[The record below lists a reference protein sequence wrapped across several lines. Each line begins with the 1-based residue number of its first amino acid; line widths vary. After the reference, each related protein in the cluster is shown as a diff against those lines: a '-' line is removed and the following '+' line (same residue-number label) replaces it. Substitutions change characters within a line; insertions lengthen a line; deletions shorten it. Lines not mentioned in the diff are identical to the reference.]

1 MIGQKVSRYRV
12 VERLGDGGMGVVY
25 KAEDE
30 SLRRFVALKFLPDAL
45 AQDAHALL
53 RFEREAQSASALNHP
68 NICTVYEIGTHE
80 GKPFLAME
88 YMEGRTLKDC
98 IAGRPL
104 ELDVLLDLAI
114 EIADALDAAHAE
126 GIVHRDLKPGNIFI
140 TKRGHAKILD
150 FGLAKLTP
158 EWLAARVAEEGALS
172 VQETREHLTSPG
184 TVVGTVS
191 YMSPEQVRG
200 KDLDGRSDLFSFGV
214 VLYEMATG
222 LLPFRGETSGEV
234 FGAILHEAPTPPLRL
249 NAELPGRLQEIVDKA
264 LEKDR
269 NLRYQHA
276 SELRADLQRLKR
288 DMDSGRSDAA
298 GAEVEPTRK
307 SSGARAPRSVRGP
320 STEVKPRFWRSRRAW
335 ALVALAAAFA
345 LFAAA
350 AALTLLRWRGQAPE
364 VGSGSAEVSLTQLT
378 TDPGVETQ
386 PSLSPD
392 GKMLVYVG
400 WTGGHSHLYLL
411 RVGGKNAIHLTK
423 DSNDDNS
430 QPAFSPDGE
439 RVAFRSER
447 DGGGIFI
454 MGATGESVNRLTDF
468 GDNPAW
474 SPDGSEIACA
484 TRPGDDPGGRAGV
497 SQLWR
502 IHVATGE
509 KRKVSEGDA
518 VQPSWSPQ
526 GERIA
531 YWALPKGGSQRDIWT
546 IPVGPAGGGSPV
558 AVTADAAVD
567 WNPVWSPDGR
577 WLYFGSDRGGSMN
590 LWRVQLEETSGNVL
604 GPPEPLTA
612 GGAGFRGPMSLSA
625 DGRRI
630 VYTERMDTSN
640 IERIRF
646 DREKEIA
653 TGPPEPVTRGSLQV
667 LVIDLSPDGEWLT
680 FSSSGK
686 QGDLYVIRTDGSARR
701 QLTDEPAMDRG
712 PRWSPDGKSIA
723 FYSAR
728 GGKYDVWVVGADGT
742 GLRQLTHTT
751 SSSSGVIPA
760 WSPDGSRLSF
770 YDNAS
775 MASYIVDPSM
785 GQTSAVPDVI
795 PGRNGVSAGF
805 HAFAWSP
812 DGRRIAG
819 FTLRPDGVSGSG
831 IVTYSIE
838 NRAFERLTET
848 GTNPRWLSDSRRL
861 VYVNEKGGLS
871 LVDCHTKR
879 VHEILSLLPDPIS
892 YPVPSQD
899 DRWIYFVRR
908 SAEAD
913 LWLLTLE

>member
-1 MIGQKVSRYRV
+1 VIGQTVSHYRV
-12 VERLGDGGMGVVY
+12 LEKLGGGGMGVVY

-30 SLRRFVALKFLPDAL
+30 SLGRFVALKFLPEAL
-45 AQDAHALL
+45 AEDPQALQ
-53 RFEREAQSASALNHP
+53 RFLREARAASALNHP
-68 NICTVYEIGTHE
+68 NICTVYEIGAHE

-88 YMEGRTLKDC
+88 YMEGQTLKHR
-98 IAGRPL
+98 IGGRPL
-104 ELDVLLDLAI
+104 ELEMLLALGI

-126 GIVHRDLKPGNIFI
+126 GIVHRDVKPANVFV

-158 EWLAARVAEEGALS
+158 GSSGARVMDPDGIS

-184 TVVGTVS
+184 MAIGTVS

-200 KDLDGRSDLFSFGV
+200 KDLDARSDLFSFGV

-222 LLPFRGETSGEV
+222 VMPFRGDTSGVV
-234 FGAILHEAPTPPLRL
+234 FEAILNRAPMPPVRL
-249 NAELPGRLQEIVDKA
+249 NAELPARLQEIVDKA

-288 DMDSGRSDAA
+288 DMDSGRSGPVSAA
-298 GAEVEPTRK
+298 FEPASTG
-307 SSGARAPRSVRGP
+307 SAAHGTASVSEPSAARLWRIRRG
-320 STEVKPRFWRSRRAW
+320 W
-335 ALVALAAAFA
+335 ALV
-345 LFAAA
+345 LFAAVIAAIA
-350 AALTLLRWRGQAPE
+350 AATLLRWRGEAPP
-364 VGSGSAEVSLTQLT
+364 SPPRAAEVSLTQLT

-400 WTGGHSHLYLL
+400 RAAGHAHIYLL
-411 RVGGKNAIHLTK
+411 RVGGQNPIDLTK
-423 DSNDDNS
+423 DSKDDNS
-430 QPAFSPDGE
+430 EPAFSPDGE
-439 RVAFRSER
+439 RIAFRSER
-447 DGGGIFI
+447 DGGGVFV

-468 GDNPAW
+468 GYNPAW
-474 SPDGSEIACA
+474 SPDGSEIVCSTAS
-484 TRPGDDPGGRAGV
+484 GDDPGSRTGV

-502 IHVATGE
+502 IKVATGE

-518 VQPSWSPQ
+518 VQPSWSPHGQ
-526 GERIA
+526 RIA
-531 YWALPKGGSQRDIWT
+531 YWAYAKGGSQRDIWT
-546 IPVGPAGGGSPV
+546 IPVGPAGGGPPV

-567 WNPVWSPDGR
+567 WNPVWSPDGT

-590 LWRVQLEETSGNVL
+590 LWRLEVDETSGEVL

-612 GGAGFRGPMSLSA
+612 GGAGFRGPMSISA

-630 VYTERMDTSN
+630 AYTERIDASN

-646 DREKEIA
+646 DREKEA
-653 TGPPEPVTRGSLQV
+653 AAGPPEPVTRGSLQV
-667 LVIDLSPDGEWLT
+667 IYMDLSPDGEWLA

-686 QGDLYVIRTDGSARR
+686 QEDLYVIRTDGSARR
-701 QLTDEPAMDRG
+701 QLTDDPAKDRG
-712 PRWSPDGKSIA
+712 PRWSPDGKRIA

-728 GGKYDVWVVGADGT
+728 GGKYDIWVVGADGT
-742 GLRQLTHTT
+742 GLRQITSTT
-751 SSSSGVIPA
+751 RSGAMPA

-770 YDNAS
+770 LTGS
-775 MASYIVDPSM
+775 GSYILGLSK
-785 GQTSAVPDVI
+785 QETSAVPEVI
-795 PGRNGVSAGF
+795 PAQNEAGAGF
-805 HAFAWSP
+805 NAFDWSP

-819 FTLRPDGVSGSG
+819 HTSRPDGVYAG

-838 NRAFERLTET
+838 RRAFELLTET
-848 GTNPRWLSDSRRL
+848 GSWPRWLSDGRRL
-861 VYVNEKGGLS
+861 VYMDEKGGLS
-871 LVDCHTKR
+871 LVESR
-879 VHEILSLLPDPIS
+879 SNRSHELLSLLPDRIS
-892 YPVPSQD
+892 YPVPSRD
-899 DRWIYFVRR
+899 DRWIYFVRG

-913 LWLLTLE
+913 LWLLTLK